1 MFLLTAT
8 SGSQPFTAGD
18 RELGLLVIITGLKFL
33 KNDEEIVMFF
43 SLRINIFITWRCSPP
58 SPPMG
63 SSWLAQNPP
72 MRALWYLQLVSEGWQ
87 GNCCFSN
94 CYYRLQFHWIFV
106 WQLFISIK
114 CFQCY
119 SCPIP
124 LLRKL
129 KSRNFFEYTITPV
142 FRVHADGHQLVSV
155 QLTHIASVLLLYL

>member
-33 KNDEEIVMFF
+33 KNDEEIVMFI

-94 CYYRLQFHWIFV
+94 CYYRLQFPWIFGV
-106 WQLFISIK
+106 TVVDLYKMFSMLQLSDPPTEKAKVTKFLWIHL
-114 CFQCY
+114 Y
-119 SCPIP
+119 SGYMRTATNWCPY
-124 LLRKL
+124 
-129 KSRNFFEYTITPV
+129 S
-142 FRVHADGHQLVSV
+142 
-155 QLTHIASVLLLYL
+155 